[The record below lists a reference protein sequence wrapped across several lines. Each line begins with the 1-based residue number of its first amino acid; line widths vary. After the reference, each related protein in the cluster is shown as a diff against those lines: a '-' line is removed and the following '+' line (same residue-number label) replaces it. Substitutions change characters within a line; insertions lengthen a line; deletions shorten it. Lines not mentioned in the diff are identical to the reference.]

1 MRLRSAGRLTF
12 IFLAIYLVFLG
23 GSAYYD
29 LVLPIRLF
37 HHLLITILL
46 AVWLIIS
53 VRRGKGL
60 PRTPLNLPIYAAIV
74 VWIVSAAA
82 SIDPRMA
89 FEHLWFQFIYVL
101 FFFALVDLFERGRE
115 RLVMETQ
122 FMLAAA
128 VIFLSGLELA
138 SWYFGLGI
146 IPGTEVGWIDVIG
159 PGAWLP
165 LSAPRLSL
173 AMNVSTLLAGY
184 VAPLVVIVA
193 VWALTTSRRDFRVVL
208 LTMAAA
214 LFGILVLTFSRGG
227 ILSLF
232 TAIGF
237 LVMLYLGRHSGVTRF
252 IPARVLYAAT
262 TLVGVAAAILF
273 VALSLNESRSFG
285 DAGRL
290 DMWSSAVRISSDHVL
305 LGVGPGLFGRAFRAY
320 RDPALA
326 QDKLA
331 SAHNAYLNTAAE
343 TGLAGVVVSL
353 WLAFSL
359 GRAWYQNWRNAPS
372 ASARLRL
379 EAALG
384 ALLGIGIHSLVD
396 VFTITPIV
404 LVMVLLA
411 AYIVASQTTRQVV
424 FARPWTAL
432 VALVIVLA
440 YGLWFIQIDQAQI
453 RYQRSL
459 RGDEMALADAQAA
472 AALDPALN
480 LYALQTAHL
489 LGQQAI
495 ADSNSDMDSA
505 RDAYRHAVEL
515 EPTWDTGWINLA
527 AIAEQQGDLATAVR
541 YLDRARRINQLNT
554 ASLHWARLA
563 EQANSA
569 PPEEIVAAYELALT
583 INGSL
588 PLSTFWTATELRQAA
603 LERYM
608 ETLELDAQYRIL
620 AVHDPERAYSLLL
633 SEADSAAEWWI
644 AGEYALTVNHDS
656 ADATAAFSEAIRR
669 APTAGDYYVARA
681 RAELT
686 LDPSAAERDLNIAQL
701 LGTAFEFP
709 NAVRAMLAQSEAE
722 REPLLV
728 DALPPRQVLQE
739 FTAVLYG
746 RSVAPFDMFPE
757 MRRIGPGRA
766 AMQPWY
772 DIASNRLDMGDAD
785 GARRV
790 YRAILDYAPDEE
802 EARER
807 LLSLEG

>member
-1 MRLRSAGRLTF
+1 MRFRSIGRLAF

-37 HHLLITILL
+37 HHALITILL
-46 AVWLIIS
+46 AAWLIGRI
-53 VRRGKGL
+53 RKREGL
-60 PRTPLNLPIYAAIV
+60 AQTPLNLPIYAAVV
-74 VWIVSAAA
+74 VWVLSAAA

-89 FEHLWFQFIYVL
+89 FEHLWFQFIHIL
-101 FFFALVDLFERGRE
+101 FCFVLVDLFARGRE

-138 SWYFGLGI
+138 SWYLGLGI
-146 IPGTEVGWIDVIG
+146 IPGTDVGWIDVIG

-165 LSAPRLSL
+165 LRAPRLSL

-208 LTMAAA
+208 LTMAAM

-232 TAIGF
+232 TATGF
-237 LVMLYLGRHSGVTRF
+237 LVVLHLGRHTGITRL
-252 IPARVLYAAT
+252 ISARVLYAAAA
-262 TLVGVAAAILF
+262 LIGVAAAVVF
-273 VALSLNESRSFG
+273 VGLSLNESRSFG

-290 DMWSSAVRISSDHVL
+290 DMWSSAARISGDHAL
-305 LGVGPGLFGRAFRAY
+305 LGVGPGLFGRAFRSY

-343 TGLAGVVVSL
+343 TGLAGVIVAI
-353 WLAFSL
+353 WLAFTL
-359 GRAWYQNWRNAPS
+359 GRVWYQNWRNAPTT
-372 ASARLRL
+372 SARLRL

-384 ALLGIGIHSLVD
+384 ALLGMGVHSLVD

-404 LVMVLLA
+404 LLTLLLA
-411 AYIVASQTTRQVV
+411 AYIVAGQTMRQV
-424 FARPWTAL
+424 APTRPWTAA

-440 YGLWFIQIDQAQI
+440 YGLWFFQIDQAQI

-459 RGDEMALADAQAA
+459 RGKETALADVQAA
-472 AALDPALN
+472 AALDPGLN
-480 LYALQTAHL
+480 LYSLQIAYL
-489 LGQQAI
+489 LGQQAV
-495 ADSNSDMDSA
+495 ADSGSDLDIA
-505 RDAYRHAVEL
+505 WNAYQHAVEL

-527 AIAEQQGDLATAVR
+527 ALAERQGDMAGAVDD
-541 YLDRARRINQLNT
+541 LDRARRINELNT
-554 ASLHWARLA
+554 APLHWARLA
-563 EQANSA
+563 EETNGA
-569 PPEEIVAAYELALT
+569 PEGEIVAAYELALMY
-583 INGSL
+583 NGSL
-588 PLSTFWTATELRQAA
+588 PLSTFWTATELRREA
-603 LERYM
+603 LEHYM
-608 ETLELDAQYRIL
+608 EALEVDAQYRIL
-620 AVHDPERAYSLLL
+620 AVHDPERAYGLVR
-633 SEADSAAEWWI
+633 SEPDSAAEWWI
-644 AGEYALTVNHDS
+644 TGEYALSVNRDT
-656 ADATAAFSEAIRR
+656 ANAIAAFSEAINR
-669 APTAGDYYVARA
+669 APTVGDYYASRA
-681 RAELT
+681 RAEIS
-686 LDPSAAERDLNIAQL
+686 LDPAAAERDLKIAQL
-701 LGTAFEFP
+701 LGTAFEYP
-709 NAVRAMLAQSEAE
+709 NAVRAALTRSEAE
-722 REPLLV
+722 REHLLV
-728 DALPPRQVLQE
+728 NALPPRQVLQE

-746 RSVAPFDMFPE
+746 RSVAAFDVFPE
-757 MRRIGPGRA
+757 MRRIGPGMA

-772 DIASNRLDMGDAD
+772 DIASHRLDLGDVE
-785 GARRV
+785 GATRV

-807 LLSLEG
+807 LLSLDD